1 MDITYNIAV
10 GYSSGQIYYY
20 LFSRVSWKD
29 RIMNKE
35 LQFCWVA
42 VRKDIKGISGQSLI
56 FSFGDI
62 LKENI
67 FFSTKNTYPIF
78 VLFFFFFLW
87 WWWWCIFYPYFISD
101 LAIIIISSGT
111 IQRFR
116 VRIPDSIPIMFS
128 TLHSDHKDSQAP
140 HALLQKAFSA
150 KRNRPNINI
159 DLSSIFTY
167 FNVMLFLYA
176 KIHILT

>member
-1 MDITYNIAV
+1 MKRQNNEQRVTVLLSCSEKGYKGYLWTKSDIFIW
-10 GYSSGQIYYY
+10 GHIEGEHF
-20 LFSRVSWKD
+20 LFHQEHLSY
-29 RIMNKE
+29 
-35 LQFCWVA
+35 FC
-42 VRKDIKGISGQSLI
+42 G
-56 FSFGDI
+56 
-62 LKENI
+62 
-67 FFSTKNTYPIF
+67 
-78 VLFFFFFLW
+78 FFFFFLW